1 MIFVVLFFLCI
12 ILIQYPLFQ
21 KVGVKKYALYLNII
35 FFLFIIYFG
44 IILPILNSHSHNVK
58 LPPYVIY
65 FGFFFLPLF
74 IIFSV
79 ILIVFS
85 IHLYNRKEKKLL
97 CINLG
102 LFLVCCLILFFLMI

>member
-12 ILIQYPLFQ
+12 ILVQYPLFQ
-21 KVGVKKYALYLNII
+21 KIGVKKYSLYLNII

-44 IILPILNSHSHNVK
+44 IIFLLENHSNNVK

-65 FGFFFLPLF
+65 FAFFFLPLF
-74 IIFSV
+74 VIFSIV
-79 ILIVFS
+79 LIVFS

-102 LFLVCCLILFFLMI
+102 LFLVCCLTLFF